1 MGKPNPIL
9 TGHSYAPDAATAVSE
24 LRAQI
29 YQPQMALVI
38 FFCSSNYDLPQLAAA
53 INQHFSDVL
62 VVGCTTAGEIG
73 PAGYLDHSITGISFA
88 ATCCTAVVGH
98 LGELQSFDI
107 AHGRAFAQ
115 DLLSQL
121 ESCATYTKTN
131 RNFGLLLIDGLSVRE
146 EPVTHALQDGL
157 GSIRMFGGSAGDE
170 LKFEQT
176 WIFTDGQFYT
186 DSAALILINT
196 SLTFHLFKT
205 QHFVSGRER
214 MVVTEV
220 DEKNRIVKEING
232 LPAALEYARLVNV
245 DPKQLTSTHF
255 AAWPVVVMIDGT
267 DFVRSIQHANPDG
280 SLTFYC
286 AIDEGVVLRV
296 AHGENMLDKLSV
308 TMKALEENLGHIQG
322 MLVCDCILRN
332 LEATRDGSKA
342 AVSEL
347 FRQYNAVGFS
357 TYGEQFGGVHINQ
370 TLTGIVFGKET
381 KVEHQTGVGNEMQLG
396 NGENAHD

>member
-24 LRAQI
+24 LRTQI
-29 YQPQMALVI
+29 SQPHMALVI
-38 FFCSSNYDLPQLAAA
+38 FFCSSNYDLQQLTTA
-53 INQHFSDVL
+53 INQLFPDEL

-73 PAGYLDHSITGISFA
+73 PAGYLNHSLAGISFSA
-88 ATCCTAVVGH
+88 ACCTAVVGH
-98 LGELQSFDI
+98 LDRLQSFEI
-107 AHGRAFAQ
+107 SYGRTFAQ
-115 DLLSQL
+115 DLLRQL
-121 ESCATYTKTN
+121 ESTDSYIKTN
-131 RNFGLLLIDGLSVRE
+131 QDFGFLLIDGLSVRE

-157 GSIRMFGGSAGDE
+157 GSVRMVGGSAGDE
-170 LKFEQT
+170 LDFEQT
-176 WIFTDGQFYT
+176 WIFADGQFHP

-196 SLTFHLFKT
+196 SLKFHLFKT
-205 QHFVSGRER
+205 QHFISGRER

-220 DEKNRIVKEING
+220 DAKSRVVKEING
-232 LPAALEYARLVNV
+232 LPAATEYARLVNV
-245 DPKQLTSTHF
+245 DPEQLTSDHF

-296 AHGENMLDKLSV
+296 AHGENMLDKL
-308 TMKALEENLGHIQG
+308 TTTLTALEEQLEHIQG

-332 LEATRDGSKA
+332 LEASHDGSKTA
-342 AVSEL
+342 ISKL
-347 FRQYNAVGFS
+347 FSQYNAVGFS

-370 TLTGIVFGKET
+370 TLTGIAFGHEAAFGH
-381 KVEHQTGVGNEMQLG
+381 EEALG
-396 NGENAHD
+396 NQMVFDNKEDAND